1 MCVRIHELSPKESKF
16 SSAPPWG
23 HYYSA
28 DDTKGQHPS
37 IDTVRIELGNT
48 GSKSTIHRYLK
59 ELEEEASTRLDDE
72 ALLSQPIRELVARLA
87 SRLQEEAH
95 SIVDESKSRY
105 EYQIK
110 ELSGQ
115 CAALTEDAGQMAD
128 QRKAMELRLTE
139 TDEALTVKSAACDT
153 LDKQVAEA
161 KQREASLSALLK
173 EKQTH
178 IDSLEDKHRHS
189 REALEHY
196 RQSVKEQRDQD
207 QRRHEQQ
214 VQQLQAEIRTLSQTI
229 SVKQGDLTQLN
240 KDNARLVSEL
250 SAARR
255 AARDF
260 ESKLNSAHSKLEDA
274 KRRLQAQS
282 IDLAQHVDST
292 QRQAS
297 EIDELA
303 LRLESAQ
310 SKVQDFTVSQA
321 KLETELSVKNDLIE
335 RLIAEKQRNDD
346 QPTTQE

>member
-1 MCVRIHELSPKESKF
+1 MARGGINKAQVQQAREAVL
-16 SSAPPWG
+16 A
-23 HYYSA
+23 
-28 DDTKGQHPS
+28 KGQHPS

-95 SIVDESKSRY
+95 SIVDESKTRY

-110 ELSGQ
+110 ELSGR
-115 CAALTEDAGQMAD
+115 CAALTEDAGQMAN
-128 QRKAMELRLTE
+128 QQKAMELRLTE

-178 IDSLEDKHRHS
+178 IDSLEEKHRHS
-189 REALEHY
+189 REALAHY

-229 SVKQGDLTQLN
+229 SIKQGDLTQLN

-250 SAARR
+250 SAARK
-255 AARDF
+255 AAYDL
-260 ESKLNSAHSKLEDA
+260 ESKLNSADSKLEDA
-274 KRRLQAQS
+274 KRRLQGQS

-297 EIDELA
+297 EIDELTQ
-303 LRLESAQ
+303 RLESAQ
-310 SKVQDFTVSQA
+310 SKIQDFTVSQT
-321 KLETELSVKNDLIE
+321 KLEVELSVKNDLIE
-335 RLIAEKQRNDD
+335 RLMAEKQRNHD
-346 QPTTQE
+346 QPAAQE

>member
-1 MCVRIHELSPKESKF
+1 ML
-16 SSAPPWG
+16 A
-23 HYYSA
+23 
-28 DDTKGQHPS
+28 KGQHPS
-37 IDTVRIELGNT
+37 IDMVRIELGNT

-110 ELSGQ
+110 ELSGR
-115 CAALTEDAGQMAD
+115 CAALTEDVGQMAD
-128 QRKAMELRLTE
+128 QQQAMELRLTE

-153 LDKQVAEA
+153 LDKQAAEA

-178 IDSLEDKHRHS
+178 IDSLEDKHHHS

-214 VQQLQAEIRTLSQTI
+214 VQQLQSEIRTLRQTI
-229 SVKQGDLTQLN
+229 SIKQGDLTQLN

-255 AARDF
+255 AAHDF
-260 ESKLNSAHSKLEDA
+260 ESKLNSADSKLEDS

-282 IDLAQHVDST
+282 IDLAQHVDCT

-297 EIDELA
+297 EIG
-303 LRLESAQ
+303 
-310 SKVQDFTVSQA
+310 VYGF
-321 KLETELSVKNDLIE
+321 NG
-335 RLIAEKQRNDD
+335 
-346 QPTTQE
+346 